1 MFRDNVTKRGI
12 CNMWVVVV
20 VVAVTIIMS
29 GFSFHSSVSAFPLKS
44 VIHHNNKVF
53 DNDKNQGSGSSRDG
67 SSSSSSSSSLDTKS
81 SDNSNEGNDNNNN
94 ENNNNHGTRDS
105 SDTNADTN
113 SQVLQSAKS
122 PEKKQ
127 QQGSTENI
135 APIGTATPTPETTC
149 EQGSNCTDQ
158 QGLTDQDRSTTSAD
172 TTKVDNTPFVLSLPF
187 P

>member
-1 MFRDNVTKRGI
+1 
-12 CNMWVVVV
+12 MWVVV

-29 GFSFHSSVSAFPLKS
+29 GFSFHSSVSAFPLQS

-67 SSSSSSSSSLDTKS
+67 GSSGGDGGSSGGDGGSSSSLDTKS
-81 SDNSNEGNDNNNN
+81 SDDSNEGNANNNNNNN
-94 ENNNNHGTRDS
+94 ENNNNNQDIRDS
-105 SDTNADTN
+105 SDTNADTH

-127 QQGSTENI
+127 QQGSTENV

>member
-1 MFRDNVTKRGI
+1 
-12 CNMWVVVV
+12 MWVVVA

-29 GFSFHSSVSAFPLKS
+29 GFSFHSSSVSAFPLQS

-53 DNDKNQGSGSSRDG
+53 DNDKNQGSGSSRD
-67 SSSSSSSSSLDTKS
+67 SSSSSSLDTKS

-127 QQGSTENI
+127 QQGSTENV

-172 TTKVDNTPFVLSLPF
+172 ITKVDNTPFVLSLPF

>member
-1 MFRDNVTKRGI
+1 MFSDNVTKMGV
-12 CNMWVVVV
+12 CNMWVVVGV

-67 SSSSSSSSSLDTKS
+67 SSSSSSLDTKS

-127 QQGSTENI
+127 QQGSTENV

-172 TTKVDNTPFVLSLPF
+172 TIKEDNTPFVLSLPF

>member
-67 SSSSSSSSSLDTKS
+67 SSSSSSSLDTKS

-158 QGLTDQDRSTTSAD
+158 QGLTDQDHSTTSAD

>member
-53 DNDKNQGSGSSRDG
+53 DNDKNQGSGSSRD
-67 SSSSSSSSSLDTKS
+67 SSSSNSLDTKS

-127 QQGSTENI
+127 QHGSTENV